1 MISLKKNISWN
12 FSANVLY
19 AASQWFIISMIAKLM
34 GAETLGIY
42 ALGMAIVGPVFSFSN
57 FNLRSAQATDVR
69 DAYNFS
75 DYLGFR
81 ALTSVMSLAFICL
94 LVFVLPYSNQ
104 IVEFSI
110 ILAMAKFVES
120 FSDLSYGALQKV
132 ERMDLLSKSL
142 IIRGVLS
149 SAGFVLALVV
159 FSNLVLSAAVLVA
172 VNLMVFTFYDVP
184 ALRANNISF
193 RFLLH
198 DKKARQYW
206 SLFKVVLPLGVV
218 VLVNT
223 LATNIPRYA
232 IEHYVGLKELG
243 VYSGI
248 AYFIMVGSTLV
259 NALGQSATPRLAK
272 LHLQDQ
278 RGYKNLLAK
287 LCFATLIMGVCGVAV
302 AFFIGDWVLLLVYNE
317 EFLGHGMTLVW
328 VMVAGLILYVSVIL
342 GVGITARRQFAVQ
355 SRLSV
360 LFLLTIV
367 ATVFLL
373 VPIYGLRGAVY
384 SLCISYF
391 VKLLMNAWCIYF
403 LQKDSSYVVEVS

>member
-302 AFFIGDWVLLLVYNE
+302 AFFIGDWVL
-317 EFLGHGMTLVW
+317 
-328 VMVAGLILYVSVIL
+328 
-342 GVGITARRQFAVQ
+342 
-355 SRLSV
+355 
-360 LFLLTIV
+360 
-367 ATVFLL
+367 
-373 VPIYGLRGAVY
+373 
-384 SLCISYF
+384 
-391 VKLLMNAWCIYF
+391 
-403 LQKDSSYVVEVS
+403 